1 MAYLVDVDSYNYI
14 DASFRSFGKRLY
26 LDSNGT
32 LYCVFRNL
40 NDELEIRKSYDGG
53 QSWYSVASRSLSDV
67 DAEKKDLL
75 YIGKRNDKICVVFDF
90 WNVDIGD
97 GNYDVYVKCFYEDG
111 TEESL
116 NLGSMYHA
124 EPAYGHCILDN
135 GKIGL
140 CIYYGLRYNGS
151 WRLYTCIK
159 FEDGNTPDI
168 GVSETDYNS
177 TLHSYD
183 EDLCLYSA
191 EDHTD
196 GSNLVHLAFYQKEID
211 QQQAIDFGSRYDR
224 IQSWFKI
231 VKISNNLSYFIAH
244 EKDQDDD
251 KYKVNLYKF
260 EFDSATLTK
269 VATVV
274 DTTNVGEQPILGG
287 HYDIAKDGYGNVYIM
302 YVKYP
307 PNDYLFLRKFDTFT
321 ETLED
326 EQQLTDFKVRTPQMV
341 SSLPNSKYIYYT
353 YTRKS

>member
-1 MAYLVDVDSYNYI
+1 MAYLVDVDSYNNT
-14 DASFRSFGKRLY
+14 DATSKSFGKRLY

-40 NDELEIRKSYDGG
+40 NDELEIKKSYDGG
-53 QSWYSVASRSLSDV
+53 QSWYPVASRSLSDV
-67 DAEKKDLL
+67 YVERRDLL
-75 YIGKRNDKICVVFDF
+75 CIGKRNDKICVVL
-90 WNVDIGD
+90 
-97 GNYDVYVKCFYEDG
+97 GNYWRIHYEYGNYNVYIKCFYEDG
-111 TEESL
+111 SNE
-116 NLGSMYHA
+116 NVWLGCVYEAHPDA
-124 EPAYGHCILDN
+124 EGFCIFND

-140 CIYYGLRYNGS
+140 CIYREAGTAHGA
-151 WRLYTCIK
+151 TCVIH
-159 FEDGNTPDI
+159 EDGCTPDI
-168 GVSETDYNS
+168 GASGTDYNS
-177 TLHSYD
+177 VLHSYD

-196 GSNLVHLAFYQKEID
+196 GSNLVRLAFYQKEVN

-269 VATVV
+269 IATVV